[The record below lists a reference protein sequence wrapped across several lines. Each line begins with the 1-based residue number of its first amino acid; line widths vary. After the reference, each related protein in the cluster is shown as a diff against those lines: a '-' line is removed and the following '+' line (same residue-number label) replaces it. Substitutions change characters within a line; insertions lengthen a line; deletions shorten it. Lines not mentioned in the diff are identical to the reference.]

1 MNSDI
6 QTIIT
11 SVGFPIALSFYLLI
25 RFEEKLQKLTDSINE
40 LSKNILSMR
49 WWFMKFYLDF
59 GHGGKDSGAV
69 GVNGTFES
77 NVVLK
82 IGLILLLT

>member
-1 MNSDI
+1 MHPLWVHFLLVLNCNISIVYGIIYFICYKEVFMNSDI

-25 RFEEKLQKLTDSINE
+25 RFEEKLQKLTDRINE

-49 WWFMKFYLDF
+49 
-59 GHGGKDSGAV
+59 
-69 GVNGTFES
+69 
-77 NVVLK
+77 
-82 IGLILLLT
+82 